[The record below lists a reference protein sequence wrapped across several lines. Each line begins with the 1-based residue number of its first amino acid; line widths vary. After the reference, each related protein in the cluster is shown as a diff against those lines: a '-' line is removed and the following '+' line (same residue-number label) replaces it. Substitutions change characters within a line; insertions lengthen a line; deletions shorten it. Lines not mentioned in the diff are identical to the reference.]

1 MTETKV
7 LIFDLDKTLT
17 DDCFTEKKLKDTVL
31 DILKY
36 ANKMS
41 YHVYIITARPVP
53 TNTFYDVFE
62 WGVST
67 EFIEIINKNIIC
79 QKKKATKE
87 HNSLELPNDKTKQ
100 IQDTITP
107 SAEFGI
113 VWTKNKEILDSYDEP
128 PKNIYDGYKFCL
140 SAENWDIRK
149 EYIQCVMDGMYELTK
164 DAAYPILKS
173 IFFEHYS
180 SCNKFMQIEYIM
192 SKPENEGVSWKNV
205 YFFDD
210 SLDHLKIL
218 HMWVIYFKHEM
229 QMINFVGGADMCV
242 FAPYP
247 RDFFVAHGLIKK

>member
-17 DDCFTEKKLKDTVL
+17 DDCFTEKKLKDTVI

-41 YHVYIITARPVP
+41 YHVYIVTARPVP

-62 WGVST
+62 WGVSN

-79 QKKKATKE
+79 QKKKETKE
-87 HNSLELPNDKTKQ
+87 RPTNKIEN
-100 IQDTITP
+100 TISP
-107 SAEFGI
+107 SSEFGVI
-113 VWTKNKEILDSYDEP
+113 WSKNKEFLDSYDEP
-128 PKNIYDGYKFCL
+128 SKPTNIYDGYKFCL
-140 SAENWDIRK
+140 SPENWEIRK

-164 DAAYPILKS
+164 DSAYHTLKT
-173 IFFEHYS
+173 IFLDHYS

-192 SKPENEGVSWKNV
+192 SKPENEGVNWKNI

-210 SLDHLKIL
+210 SVDHLKIL
-218 HMWVIYFKHEM
+218 HLWVIYFKHEM
-229 QMINFVGGADMCV
+229 KMINFIGGADMCV

-247 RDFFVAHGLIKK
+247 REFFIAHGLLKNTF